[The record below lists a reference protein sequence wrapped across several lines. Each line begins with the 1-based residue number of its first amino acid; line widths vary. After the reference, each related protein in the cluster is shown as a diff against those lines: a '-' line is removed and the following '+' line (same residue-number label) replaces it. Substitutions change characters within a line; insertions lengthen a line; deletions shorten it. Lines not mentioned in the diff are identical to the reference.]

1 MQTRRVFLKALLG
14 LGAFVLPWS
23 FLPTRLEEGI
33 KTGLGHPPVKL
44 LLPPVIQLNS
54 VIDENS
60 LSRTAMDDI
69 FALTGSEMQGRK
81 AGSVGEAKAA
91 EYQSSQLSIL
101 ERNSEF
107 SGVLSQTQKIKR
119 QELQTFLN
127 RLETQGKKLAQSLS
141 IRDLKDFRDMVK
153 SFLRSTFGQ
162 SRKMQE
168 DSSWDS
174 QGRPKVMARIAKI
187 DQSLDELG
195 KQLLNQQ
202 AKPLEVLTKIDEI
215 RGLIVDLFA

>member
-1 MQTRRVFLKALLG
+1 MSIRIDTSHQTNALG
-14 LGAFVLPWS
+14 LDS
-23 FLPTRLEEGI
+23 
-33 KTGLGHPPVKL
+33 
-44 LLPPVIQLNS
+44 
-54 VIDENS
+54 
-60 LSRTAMDDI
+60 
-69 FALTGSEMQGRK
+69 
-81 AGSVGEAKAA
+81 
-91 EYQSSQLSIL
+91 QSSL
-101 ERNSEF
+101 ERSSDF

-119 QELQTFLN
+119 IELQTFLDN
-127 RLETQGKKLAQSLS
+127 LKTQGTKLAQSLS
-141 IRDLKDFRDMVK
+141 LRDLKDFRDMVK

-195 KQLLNQQ
+195 KQLLAQQ
-202 AKPLEVLTKIDEI
+202 VKPLEILTKIDEI

>member
-1 MQTRRVFLKALLG
+1 MSIR
-14 LGAFVLPWS
+14 
-23 FLPTRLEEGI
+23 
-33 KTGLGHPPVKL
+33 
-44 LLPPVIQLNS
+44 
-54 VIDENS
+54 IDAPHQPNNAPS
-60 LSRTAMDDI
+60 LDS
-69 FALTGSEMQGRK
+69 
-81 AGSVGEAKAA
+81 
-91 EYQSSQLSIL
+91 QSSL
-101 ERNSEF
+101 ERNSDF

-119 QELQTFLN
+119 QELQSFLG
-127 RLETQGKKLAQSLS
+127 RLETQGKKLTQSLS

-162 SRKMQE
+162 SRQMQE

-195 KQLLNQQ
+195 KQLLDQH

>member
-1 MQTRRVFLKALLG
+1 MSIR
-14 LGAFVLPWS
+14 
-23 FLPTRLEEGI
+23 
-33 KTGLGHPPVKL
+33 
-44 LLPPVIQLNS
+44 
-54 VIDENS
+54 IDAPHQPNAPIIDS
-60 LSRTAMDDI
+60 
-69 FALTGSEMQGRK
+69 
-81 AGSVGEAKAA
+81 
-91 EYQSSQLSIL
+91 QSSL
-101 ERNSEF
+101 ERTSDF

-119 QELQTFLN
+119 QELESFLS

-168 DSSWDS
+168 YSSWDS
-174 QGRPKVMARIAKI
+174 QGRPKVLARIAKI
-187 DQSLDELG
+187 DHSLDGLG
-195 KQLLNQQ
+195 KQLLDQQ